1 MANGIPAREYV
12 LKALYR
18 IETKEGYSNLV
29 INELLSEK
37 DIGSVDRPFITE
49 LVYGVT
55 SMKLMLDYLIDK
67 NSRIRANKISPWVR
81 NILRIGLYQVLFL
94 TKVPHSAACNE
105 SVKLAKK
112 YGHRGSAGFVNAILR
127 NILNQLSGKSIEQLL
142 FGTQEDKPDLINPG
156 IDIPDR
162 ISILHS
168 HPRWVVDMWIEQ
180 FGEEFTYSLC
190 EANNQRANVAI
201 KINSLKTDK
210 EQLKKLLMQDGIEF
224 TESQWTDSALVLKS
238 GSPVT
243 RLFREGLYTVQDE
256 AAMLVSEVLDPRPGE
271 TVADLCS
278 APGGKTTHIAQLMLN
293 QGRIFAFD
301 IYEHRLELVRSAA
314 NRMGVE
320 IIETRVGDAAQ
331 PDESLT
337 GLCDKVLVD
346 APCSGL
352 GVIRRKPEIK
362 WKRNYGDISELA
374 ELQRRILCTASRY
387 VKPGGRLVYS
397 TCTVS
402 RKENEEVVQDFIDNH
417 RNFEVDTGWKK
428 KLDTSSGDSEYVY
441 MFPNIQGTDGFFIAS
456 LKRNS

>member
-67 NSRIRANKISPWVR
+67 NSRIKANKISPWVR
-81 NILRIGLYQVLFL
+81 NILRIGLYQILFL
-94 TKVPHSAACNE
+94 TRVPHSAACNE
-105 SVKLAKK
+105 SVKLVKK
-112 YGHRGSAGFVNAILR
+112 YGHRGSAGFVNAVLR
-127 NILNQLSGKSIEQLL
+127 NILNQLSYKSIEQLL
-142 FGTQEDKPDLINPG
+142 FESQEVKPGLEIG
-156 IDIPDR
+156 EIDVPDR

-168 HPRWVVDMWIEQ
+168 HPRWIVDMWIEQ
-180 FGEEFTYSLC
+180 LGEEFTGSLC
-190 EANNQRANVAI
+190 EANNQRASVAI
-201 KINSLKTDK
+201 RINCLKTDQEK
-210 EQLKKLLMQDGIEF
+210 LKKLLIQEGIEF
-224 TESQWTDSALVLKS
+224 TESQWTDAALVLRS

-243 RLFREGLYTVQDE
+243 KLFRDGLYTVQDE
-256 AAMLVSEVLDPRPGE
+256 AAMLVSEILDPSPGE
-271 TVADLCS
+271 TVVDLCS

-293 QGRIFAFD
+293 QGKIFAFD
-301 IYEHRLELVRSAA
+301 IYEHRLELVRNAA
-314 NRMGVE
+314 ARMGVE

-331 PDESLT
+331 PNESMK

-362 WKRNYGDISELA
+362 WKRNPGDIDELSEL
-374 ELQRRILCTASRY
+374 QKRILYTASSY

-397 TCTVS
+397 TCTIS
-402 RKENEEVVQDFIDNH
+402 RKENEEVVQDFIKKH
-417 RNFEVDTGWKK
+417 RNFEIDTGWKK
-428 KLDTSSGDSEYVY
+428 RLRISGDDKYVY
-441 MFPNIQGTDGFFIAS
+441 LFPNVQGTDGFFIAS
-456 LKRNS
+456 LIRNS